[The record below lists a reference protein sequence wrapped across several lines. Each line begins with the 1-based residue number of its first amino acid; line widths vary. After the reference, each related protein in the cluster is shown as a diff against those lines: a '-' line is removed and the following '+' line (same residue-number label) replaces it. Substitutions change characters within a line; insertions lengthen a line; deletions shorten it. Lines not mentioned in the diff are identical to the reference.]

1 MCPEPPKRESPA
13 RTPGGDGSE
22 RPAPSDIARET
33 LKQLAS
39 RRLAPTPE
47 NYQRVYQQI
56 SGSGDEGF
64 PAEALRSVATA
75 LPRGTPGTLALVRQ
89 FDKAIQQGS
98 WAAVRQAL
106 SAGLQ
111 GLVEA
116 ELPWAETLTDLVRE
130 LDPER
135 AGDER
140 ARRQHTLME
149 ELSLPHEASVLQR
162 RLETLVRE
170 WRKTGTRERSAFH
183 RESAAE
189 TFAVLLAR
197 LLQHGVLPLLADNPP
212 LAQEARALAEA
223 ASSGQLPPPEA
234 AQRLERI
241 AKAMELSLQSRIAE
255 RDALLELLRLVID
268 NIRLLVMDD
277 SWLHGQIGLISEALA
292 SGLDLR
298 VLEKAARRLRKV
310 IEKQGHLTRQISD
323 AQQRLKAMLSGFIER
338 LGELAESTGSYHG
351 VLETCAERIQ
361 AAGSLDELADVVA
374 ELIQHTE
381 VTRDTAARSAAQLS
395 ELKQKVESAN
405 QTVLVLQREL
415 EETTELVRHDPLTGA
430 LNRKGLDEALEREIA
445 RMQKQGSRLCVVL
458 LDVDN
463 FKDINDTHGHL
474 VGDEVLRHITLVLRD
489 TLRGND
495 SVVRYGGEEFVLLL
509 PGIGVDEAQQVVARL
524 QRELTRRFFLANA
537 QKLLLTFSAGLTTFR
552 WGEHAVDV
560 IDRAD
565 KAMYAAKHAGKNRVM
580 VAEV

>member
-1 MCPEPPKRESPA
+1 MSPEPPKREAPA
-13 RTPGGDGSE
+13 RGASGDPADK
-22 RPAPSDIARET
+22 PAPSDIARET

-39 RRLAPTPE
+39 RRLPPTPE

-56 SGSGDEGF
+56 SGCGGDTF
-64 PAEALRSVATA
+64 PAEALRSLAA
-75 LPRGTPGTLALVRQ
+75 GLPRGTPGTLALVRQ
-89 FDKAIQQGS
+89 FEKAIAQGS

-111 GLVEA
+111 GLVET
-116 ELPWAETLTDLVRE
+116 ELPWAETLADLVRE

-135 AGDER
+135 SGEDR
-140 ARRQHTLME
+140 PRRQQALLD
-149 ELSLPHEASVLQR
+149 ELSIPHEASALQR
-162 RLETLVRE
+162 RLEALVRE
-170 WRKTGTRERSAFH
+170 WRKSAARERPGFQ
-183 RESAAE
+183 REPASE
-189 TFAVLLAR
+189 SFAVLLAR
-197 LLQHGVLPLLADNPP
+197 LLQHGVLPLLADNAP

-223 ASSGQLPPPEA
+223 AAGGQLPPPEA

-241 AKAMELSLQSRIAE
+241 AKAMELGLETRIAE

-268 NIRLLVMDD
+268 NIRLLVIDD

-338 LGELAESTGSYHG
+338 LGELTQSTGAYHG
-351 VLETCAERIQ
+351 VLEQCAERIQ
-361 AAGSLDELADVVA
+361 AADSLDDLADVVS
-374 ELIQHTE
+374 ELLKHTQE
-381 VTRDTAARSAAQLS
+381 TRDTAARSAAELG
-395 ELKQKVESAN
+395 ELKRKVEAAN

-509 PGIGVDEAQQVVARL
+509 PGIGVEEAQQVVARL
-524 QRELTRRFFLANA
+524 QRELTRRFFLANS

-552 WGEHAVDV
+552 WGEHATDV